1 MLIIYLM
8 LGQVVWKMP
17 KLQKIWEDDACL
29 ARGRVWV
36 TAGGDGLSCLAWLS
50 WGPRGDGLLRSGMV
64 VEGALGGPWGQMVNS
79 DGGASMSL
87 FRNLQTFAGQESTDS
102 CGLMS
107 VIPG

>member
-1 MLIIYLM
+1 
-8 LGQVVWKMP
+8 
-17 KLQKIWEDDACL
+17 
-29 ARGRVWV
+29 
-36 TAGGDGLSCLAWLS
+36 
-50 WGPRGDGLLRSGMV
+50 MV